1 MSYLKDIE
9 KFRAIMRAERYLSRR
24 LQLSWFAE
32 PGQAPPEL
40 APGSRCTHRLNARLH
55 FRLLL
60 IAQLLLQIQV
70 LHNNP
75 FRPHRS
81 RLLIISLDID

>member
-1 MSYLKDIE
+1 M
-9 KFRAIMRAERYLSRR
+9 MPLSQSAGFEPAWEMALETMWREASHAGNAP
-24 LQLSWFAE
+24 LQ
-32 PGQAPPEL
+32 
-40 APGSRCTHRLNARLH
+40 
-55 FRLLL
+55 
-60 IAQLLLQIQV
+60 LQIQA